1 MAWLLVRAANMS
13 NVNVGTR
20 ETSGSLTRCPSAAFC
35 STFQHRVF
43 QLFQM
48 APDKAE
54 APLCIH
60 TATITKKK
68 PVQAKLAIIQQK
80 DEFYPD
86 SFIFFFKKYW

>member
-1 MAWLLVRAANMS
+1 MAWLLVRAANLS

-20 ETSGSLTRCPSAAFC
+20 QAPSHDAPQQPFVLLPF
-35 STFQHRVF
+35 SIESFNFFRW
-43 QLFQM
+43 L
-48 APDKAE
+48 PDKAE
-54 APLCIH
+54 ALLCIH
-60 TATITKKK
+60 TATITKK

>member
-1 MAWLLVRAANMS
+1 
-13 NVNVGTR
+13 
-20 ETSGSLTRCPSAAFC
+20 
-35 STFQHRVF
+35 
-43 QLFQM
+43 M

-60 TATITKKK
+60 TATITKK

-86 SFIFFFKKYW
+86 SFIFFF